1 MSGQHRPG
9 EHSREIDVAA
19 LRAWMKAGRPGDGPR
34 SWYHRTRPTTPR
46 RAHAA
51 GPDRWFWWPATIAL
65 VLVMGAVFLASAIGS
80 VAAQREQDEQHLIRW
95 CISCHG
101 VSSVEIQPEV
111 DQ

>member
-34 SWYHRTRPTTPR
+34 AWYYRTWPEAHHHR
-46 RAHAA
+46 A

-65 VLVMGAVFLASAIGS
+65 LLVMSAVFLASAVGS
-80 VAAQREQDEQHLIRW
+80 VAAEREQSEQHMIRW

-101 VSSVEIQPEV
+101 KTEVIQ
-111 DQ
+111 

>member
-1 MSGQHRPG
+1 MSTHNGNQTNP
-9 EHSREIDVAA
+9 INVAA
-19 LRAWMKAGRPGDGPR
+19 LRARLQREREQAQSRRGRRPGVPAPR
-34 SWYHRTRPTTPR
+34 HQ
-46 RAHAA
+46 A

-65 VLVMGAVFLASAIGS
+65 ALVMGAVFLASAIGS

-101 VSSVEIQPEV
+101 ISSVEIQPEV